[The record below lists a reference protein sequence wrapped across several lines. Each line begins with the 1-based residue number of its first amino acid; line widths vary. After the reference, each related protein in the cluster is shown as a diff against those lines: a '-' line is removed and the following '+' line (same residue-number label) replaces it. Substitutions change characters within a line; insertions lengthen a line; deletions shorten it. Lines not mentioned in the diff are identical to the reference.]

1 MECLKGTVRIGVK
14 GFRFGYVYVIKGKI
28 GGRIRYYIGS
38 TKRALMIRWHEHAA
52 GESAYTKTM
61 NGKKLVYFIKLD
73 INRVRHVENYLK
85 KKRRIVYS
93 LVGKKYSSLT
103 EQRFWDWCKEHNVE
117 ITNYGKMG

>member
-28 GGRIRYYIGS
+28 NGRISYYIGS
-38 TKRALMIRWHEHAA
+38 TKRALMIRWHEHAI

-61 NGKKLVYFIKLD
+61 SNKKLVYFIKLD
-73 INRVRHVENYLK
+73 INRVRSVENHLK
-85 KKRRIVYS
+85 KIRRIVYS

-103 EQRFWDWCKEHNVE
+103 EQRFWDWCKKHDVE
-117 ITNYGKMG
+117 ITNYGKMD